1 MNSQRVS
8 MLHNIMQVPVT
19 QTSAATPRREI
30 ILRLNFLLK
39 NLNLGCFGG
48 NAGSVT
54 TNNKQMLTSRTTPLL
69 VHMTY
74 RNTQERRESS

>member
-1 MNSQRVS
+1 

-19 QTSAATPRREI
+19 QTSTATPSREI
-30 ILRLNFLLK
+30 ILRVKLSLE
-39 NLNLGCFGG
+39 NLNLGSLGE

-54 TNNKQMLTSRTTPLL
+54 TNNKQMLTPRTTPLL